1 MSDHLTNIKSFG
13 LEVALGLQTPDAYS
27 QLPTETIA
35 LAKGV
40 ERLDIK
46 PYTEAE
52 AKTVLDYYHM
62 AQVVYEGTL
71 TLHSTHVPPISLT
84 YTFYSRTIRG
94 VAEEENDHQ

>member
-13 LEVALGLQTPDAYS
+13 LEVALDLQVPDAYS

-35 LAKGV
+35 LANGV

-62 AQVVYEGTL
+62 AQVVFEGRQQRHSL
-71 TLHSTHVPPISLT
+71 TL
-84 YTFYSRTIRG
+84 
-94 VAEEENDHQ
+94 

>member
-13 LEVALGLQTPDAYS
+13 LEVALGLQVPDAYS

-40 ERLDIK
+40 ERMDIK

-62 AQVVYEGTL
+62 AQVVYEGT
-71 TLHSTHVPPISLT
+71 H
-84 YTFYSRTIRG
+84 
-94 VAEEENDHQ
+94 AA